1 MSPTETGTAVAIH
14 SIDVKSD
21 SVGPADAVHVKDNVE
36 VSAEDDGTP
45 TLQSDQ
51 VTEQSVE
58 PFTKPEKTESTSP
71 AGKPT
76 PGKSTPGK
84 KPGRP
89 KKKNSEIN
97 GDSANPWDGL
107 FDVSIKMDSSPPL
120 LEFVDLREG
129 IVGGE
134 KTWTETIKC
143 LVCGSQIN

>member
-1 MSPTETGTAVAIH
+1 M
-14 SIDVKSD
+14 
-21 SVGPADAVHVKDNVE
+21 E